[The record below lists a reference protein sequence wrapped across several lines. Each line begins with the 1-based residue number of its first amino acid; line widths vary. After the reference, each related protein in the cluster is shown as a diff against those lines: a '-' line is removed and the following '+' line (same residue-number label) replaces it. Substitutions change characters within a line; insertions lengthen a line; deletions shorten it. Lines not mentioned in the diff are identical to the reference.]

1 MEAET
6 EVFRVKRI
14 LLLALALALLMTTSA
29 LAEEGAFYLFGSFG
43 MTLPLNVTVEE
54 NDTTITVVRDQT
66 RVVVQ
71 VIPQELEEDGQ
82 AQVRELL
89 TIYNEQISDVTDV
102 ALCSGVY
109 GAMGL
114 VADQFDEGIHQ
125 VPVLLLTD
133 GELLILA
140 GYNLAGDTLAVHG
153 LLPELLSG
161 LTLSGEPVL
170 PIATSVIV
178 D

>member
-1 MEAET
+1 M
-6 EVFRVKRI
+6 EVFHVKRI
-14 LLLALALALLMTTSA
+14 LLLALALAILMTTSA
-29 LAEEGAFYLFGSFG
+29 LAEEGAFYLFGSFE
-43 MTLPLNVTVEE
+43 MTLPVDVTIEE
-54 NDTTITVVRDQT
+54 NDTTITVVYEQT

-71 VIPQELEEDGQ
+71 VIPQELEEENGQ

-89 TIYNEQISDVTDV
+89 TIYNEKISDVTDV
-102 ALCSGVY
+102 PLISGVY

-125 VPVLLLTD
+125 VPVLVLAD

-140 GYNLAGDTLAVHG
+140 GYNLDGDTLAVHA
-153 LLPELLSG
+153 LLTQLLSG
-161 LTLSGEPVL
+161 VAIAGEPIL
-170 PIATSVIV
+170 PVATAVIV